1 MHLDTCALAASVGE
15 QLAQIAAMRPEEQL
29 DKLRALREDGH
40 GIAPLVRD
48 PKLVAGL
55 TAVRCKKNGIHVP
68 REGVVRTL
76 EFQSRAG
83 GV

>member
-15 QLAQIAAMRPEEQL
+15 QLAQIVAMRPEKQL
-29 DKLRALREDGH
+29 EKLWALHEDGFQ
-40 GIAPLVRD
+40 ALVRD